1 MKVFALLTRAAA
13 LDVVHA
19 DGDRVVV
26 GVNHGTVARVCE
38 TTVGLTSSTV
48 SPLELAANLTKLE

>member
-26 GVNHGTVARVCE
+26 GVNHGTVARVGE
-38 TTVGLTSSTV
+38 TTVGLTSSAV
-48 SPLELAANLTKLE
+48 SPLELTANL

>member
-19 DGDRVVV
+19 DGDSVVV
-26 GVNHGTVARVCE
+26 GVNHGTVARVGK
-38 TTVGLTSSTV
+38 TTVGLTSSAV
-48 SPLELAANLTKLE
+48 SPLELTANL